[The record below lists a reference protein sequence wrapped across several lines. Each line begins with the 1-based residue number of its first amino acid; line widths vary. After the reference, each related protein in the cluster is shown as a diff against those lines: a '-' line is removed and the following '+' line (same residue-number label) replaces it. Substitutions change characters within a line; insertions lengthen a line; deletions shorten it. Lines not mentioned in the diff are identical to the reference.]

1 MVTSLPL
8 FRTAERNRAS
18 RTTQRAKITRRIN
31 ASGTVSWCV
40 DLGLVNGKRKRHFYK
55 TKQEAETKADQF
67 KIARTNLGTAAF
79 SLTDKQRVDA
89 TEALSLLSG
98 VDVSLV
104 EASRYYLKHAKPASP
119 LTIKEAIT
127 RFLDRKKRAGR
138 RPVYLKNLAYILNIF
153 GRHFGDRLVSD
164 VAHEEI
170 ETFVLSLPLS
180 LRSQAHYYAD
190 LSNLFNYCVK
200 KNHCAKNPIDELE
213 RPEGDDA
220 PIGILTVE
228 QAARLLELAH
238 EHHGLK
244 MLPFITLGLFCGL
257 RREELIRLEWSRV
270 NLAEGF
276 VEVTAAASK
285 TRQRRIVRLTH
296 TLPNG
301 RNGKAIVYQ
310 PAIKWLRRVT
320 IPNAGPVTPSD
331 APYQLQKL
339 AELAGIQPYPRNA
352 LRHSF
357 ASYLMALTQNAGVVA
372 EQLGHAGFESL
383 YRNYRQLV
391 TPKSALEY
399 WRL

>member
-1 MVTSLPL
+1 MVTSSPR
-8 FRTAERNRAS
+8 FRAEERNRAS
-18 RTTQRAKITRRIN
+18 RTTQRPKITKRIN

-55 TKQEAETKADQF
+55 TRQEAETKGDQF
-67 KIARTNLGTAAF
+67 KIARANLGTAAF
-79 SLTDKQRVDA
+79 SLTDKERVDA

-98 VDVSLV
+98 VSVSLV

-119 LTIKEAIT
+119 LAVKEAIT
-127 RFLDRKKRAGR
+127 RFLDRKRRAGR
-138 RPVYLKNLAYILNIF
+138 RPVYLKNLSYILNIF
-153 GRHFGDRLVSD
+153 GRHFGDRLVND

-200 KNHCAKNPIDELE
+200 KNHCATNPIDQLE

-220 PIGILTVE
+220 VIGILTVE

-238 EHHGLK
+238 EHHGLR

-276 VEVTAAASK
+276 IEVTAAASK

-320 IPNAGPVTPSD
+320 IPNSGPVTPSD

-357 ASYLMALTQNAGVVA
+357 ASYLMALTQNAAVVA

-391 TPKSALEY
+391 TPKSATQY
-399 WRL
+399 WHL